1 VCEARLVH
9 RRRLL
14 GLLESYLARYPEEQ
28 ARVERIRRFV
38 ETHADCFERT
48 CRDGHVTGS
57 AWILSADH
65 RHVLLVHHRK
75 LGRWLQPGG
84 HADGEPDPL
93 SVALREAREESG
105 LAELAA
111 LAEEPL
117 DVYVHAIPACGPE
130 PPHLHYDI
138 RYLLRAPAGQEPV
151 ASAESTAL
159 QWFERRRLTALIAE
173 KSLLRMERKTRALL
187 GRPS

>member
-1 VCEARLVH
+1 MH
-9 RRRLL
+9 RRHLL
-14 GLLESYLARYPEEQ
+14 GLLDAYRGRYPEEQ
-28 ARVERIRRFV
+28 VRVDRVRRFV

-48 CRDGHVTGS
+48 CRD
-57 AWILSADH
+57 

-84 HADGEPDPL
+84 HADGEADPVR
-93 SVALREAREESG
+93 VALREAAEECG
-105 LAELAA
+105 LAELAVVRD
-111 LAEEPL
+111 EPL
-117 DVYVHAIPACGPE
+117 DVDVHAIPASAPE

-138 RYLLRAPAGQEPV
+138 RYLLRAPAGREPV
-151 ASAESTAL
+151 ASEESIAV
-159 QWFERRRLTALIAE
+159 QWFERGRLTALLAE

>member
-1 VCEARLVH
+1 MVH
-9 RRRLL
+9 RRHLL
-14 GLLESYLARYPEEQ
+14 GLLESYLARHPEEQ
-28 ARVERIRRFV
+28 ARVDRVRRFV
-38 ETHADCFERT
+38 ETHTDCFERT
-48 CRDGHVTGS
+48 CRHVTGS

-117 DVYVHAIPACGPE
+117 DVDVHAIPACGHE
-130 PPHLHYDI
+130 PAHLHYDI
-138 RYLLRAPAGQEPV
+138 RYLLVAAPGQELRR
-151 ASAESTAL
+151 SEESTAL
-159 QWFERRRLTALIAE
+159 QWFERRRLTALLTE
-173 KSLLRMERKTRALL
+173 KSLLRMERKTRAALAA
-187 GRPS
+187 RR

>member
-1 VCEARLVH
+1 VH
-9 RRRLL
+9 RRHLL
-14 GLLESYLARYPEEQ
+14 GLLDAYRGRYPEEQ
-28 ARVERIRRFV
+28 VRVDRVRRFV

-57 AWILSADH
+57 AWILSADEC
-65 RHVLLVHHRK
+65 HVLLVHHRK
-75 LGRWLQPGG
+75 LVRWLQPGG
-84 HADGEPDPL
+84 HADGEPDPIR
-93 SVALREAREESG
+93 VALREAGEECG
-105 LAELAA
+105 LAELAV
-111 LAEEPL
+111 LSDE
-117 DVYVHAIPACGPE
+117 
-130 PPHLHYDI
+130 
-138 RYLLRAPAGQEPV
+138 EPV

>member
-1 VCEARLVH
+1 VH

-65 RHVLLVHHRK
+65 RHVLR
-75 LGRWLQPGG
+75 
-84 HADGEPDPL
+84 EPDPL

-117 DVYVHAIPACGPE
+117 DVDVHAIPACGHE
-130 PPHLHYDI
+130 PAHLHYDI
-138 RYLLRAPAGQEPV
+138 RYLLVAAPGQELRR
-151 ASAESTAL
+151 SEESTAL
-159 QWFERRRLTALIAE
+159 QWFERRRLTALLTE
-173 KSLLRMERKTRALL
+173 KSLLRMERKTRAALAA
-187 GRPS
+187 RR

>member
-1 VCEARLVH
+1 VH
-9 RRRLL
+9 RRHLL
-14 GLLESYLARYPEEQ
+14 GLLDGYRTRYPEEEM
-28 ARVERIRRFV
+28 RVDRVRRFV

-57 AWILSADH
+57 AWILSADD

-84 HADGEPDPL
+84 HADGEADPL
-93 SVALREAREESG
+93 RVALREAAEECG
-105 LAELAA
+105 LAELAVVRD
-111 LAEEPL
+111 EPL
-117 DVYVHAIPACGPE
+117 DVDVHAIPASAPE

-138 RYLLRAPAGQEPV
+138 RYLLRAPAGREPV
-151 ASAESTAL
+151 ASEESIAV
-159 QWFERRRLTALIAE
+159 QWFERGRLTALLAE

>member
-1 VCEARLVH
+1 MH
-9 RRRLL
+9 RRHLL

-111 LAEEPL
+111 LSEEPL
-117 DVYVHAIPACGPE
+117 DVDVHAIPACGHE
-130 PPHLHYDI
+130 PAHLHYDI
-138 RYLLRAPAGQEPV
+138 RYLLVAAPGQELRR
-151 ASAESTAL
+151 SEESTAL
-159 QWFERRRLTALIAE
+159 QWFERRRLTALLTE
-173 KSLLRMERKTRALL
+173 KSLLRMERKTRAALAA
-187 GRPS
+187 RR